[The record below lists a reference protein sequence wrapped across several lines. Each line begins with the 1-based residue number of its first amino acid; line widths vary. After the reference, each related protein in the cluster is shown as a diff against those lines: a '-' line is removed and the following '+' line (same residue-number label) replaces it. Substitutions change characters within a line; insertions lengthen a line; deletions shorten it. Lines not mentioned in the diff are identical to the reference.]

1 MHDGPAHMVIEH
13 RSVWEQAY
21 GVLRAQI
28 LDGRLAPGVKL
39 NMRAIAAQ
47 LDISVTP
54 VRDAALRLASEGLVE
69 NAEGRGL
76 SVTQFTEA
84 DILHTLDLRTLL
96 EVYAIEQSGPS
107 LAKRIILQLEQLLAQ
122 EEEEVRDKP
131 VPDMRRY
138 ALVSRQFHHE
148 VVAAA
153 NDRVLL
159 DLYER
164 LHAYVVM
171 ERAQHGFVNTRLTDD
186 HAEHIG
192 ILATLRRG
200 DHANAAHLMREHLT
214 QVKLQAVA
222 GFHRQG
228 QAHVPSIIS

>member
-1 MHDGPAHMVIEH
+1 VHDGPVQMVIEH
-13 RSVWEQAY
+13 RPVWEQAY

-28 LDGRLAPGVKL
+28 LDGRLAPGAKL
-39 NMRAIAAQ
+39 NMRGIAVQ

-69 NAEGRGL
+69 NVEGRGL
-76 SVTQFTEA
+76 TVTQFTEA

-96 EVYAIEQSGPS
+96 EVHAIEEVGPS
-107 LAKRIILQLEQLLAQ
+107 LAEQSIIRLEQLLVR
-122 EEEEVRDKP
+122 EEEEVRNKP
-131 VPDMRRY
+131 LPDMRRY

-148 VVAAA
+148 LVAAA

-214 QVKLQAVA
+214 QVKLQAIA

-228 QAHVPSIIS
+228 QAHIPSIIS

>member
-1 MHDGPAHMVIEH
+1 VHDGPVHMVIEH
-13 RSVWEQAY
+13 RPVWEQAY

-28 LDGRLAPGVKL
+28 LDGRLAPGAKL
-39 NMRAIAAQ
+39 NMRGIAVQ

-69 NAEGRGL
+69 NVEGRGL
-76 SVTQFTEA
+76 TVTQFTEA

-96 EVYAIEQSGPS
+96 EVHAIEEVGPS
-107 LAKRIILQLEQLLAQ
+107 LAEQSIIRLEQLLVR
-122 EEEEVRDKP
+122 EEEEVRNKP
-131 VPDMRRY
+131 LPDMRRY

-148 VVAAA
+148 LVAAA

-171 ERAQHGFVNTRLTDD
+171 ERAQHGFVNARFAED
-186 HAEHIG
+186 HDEHVG
-192 ILATLRRG
+192 ILAALRRG
-200 DHANAAHLMREHLT
+200 DHTNAACLMREHLT
-214 QVKLQAVA
+214 QVKRQAIA
-222 GFHRQG
+222 GFHRRG
-228 QAHVPSIIS
+228 QAHVAS